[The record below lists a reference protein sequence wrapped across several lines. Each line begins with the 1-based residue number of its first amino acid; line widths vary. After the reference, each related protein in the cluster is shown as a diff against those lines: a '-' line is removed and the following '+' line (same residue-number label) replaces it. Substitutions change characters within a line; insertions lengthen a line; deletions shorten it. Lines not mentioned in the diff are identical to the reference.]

1 MLNYCHLPLVKAFGE
16 SAWIQHSSTTSSKSD
31 VYALVFGRASFRRS
45 FTNASV
51 SLPKKFRPLLLH
63 HHHQFLQQR
72 IITEWGKVTV
82 TWWTHAIQGLHRND
96 FIMAAKTDAITTE
109 FAN

>member
-1 MLNYCHLPLVKAFGE
+1 MDWAIALLKNPRLNLCDRSGCIQFGVAIAPP
-16 SAWIQHSSTTSSKSD
+16 S
-31 VYALVFGRASFRRS
+31 
-45 FTNASV
+45 
-51 SLPKKFRPLLLH
+51 LH